1 MLPNMAEKRPVGWL
15 IEVRG
20 GAPGARRGRFAV
32 LAENLQ
38 RAKTLVRNH
47 VGAFSQRIELQRI
60 LADDEVHNLV
70 LKPGEVRDYGPK
82 AF

>member
-1 MLPNMAEKRPVGWL
+1 MVEKHPVGWL
-15 IEVRG
+15 IEVWG
-20 GAPGARRGRFAV
+20 GAPGARPGRFAV

-60 LADDEVHNLV
+60 LAEDKVHNLA
-70 LKPGEVRDYGPK
+70 LKPGEVREYGPK
-82 AF
+82 VL